1 MRDVQDC
8 RECKDT
14 LGPLQRLR
22 WMNYDSLEHGIAQ
35 EGDYRCA
42 AIVDLFFSQ
51 HIGEFIL
58 DGLVFASAHVI
69 SMIANVFCLMDSG
82 SDL

>member
-1 MRDVQDC
+1 M
-8 RECKDT
+8 
-14 LGPLQRLR
+14 
-22 WMNYDSLEHGIAQ
+22 EHGIAQ

-51 HIGEFIL
+51 HIEECIL
-58 DGLVFASAHVI
+58 DGLVFASALVI
-69 SMIANVFCLMDSG
+69 SMIANGFSMDIG